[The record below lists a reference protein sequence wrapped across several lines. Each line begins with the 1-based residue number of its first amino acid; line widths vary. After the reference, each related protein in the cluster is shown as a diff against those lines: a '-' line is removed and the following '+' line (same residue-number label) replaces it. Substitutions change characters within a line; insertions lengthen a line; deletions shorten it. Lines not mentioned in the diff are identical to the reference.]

1 MASAYPQINMINSIS
16 FSAGFGSRKSHSEK
30 NMQTEEQTIVALK
43 DHEADAKVDDL
54 CRKKGVSFGTFYN

>member
-1 MASAYPQINMINSIS
+1 
-16 FSAGFGSRKSHSEK
+16 
-30 NMQTEEQTIVALK
+30 MQTEEQTIVALK